1 MPNRLSQAVN
11 IPKLHTLNDN
21 LMSLTTFDQLTYWLL
36 NTGKSQEINMF
47 ERILVK
53 QTPPE
58 VATKQC
64 GRVKC

>member
-1 MPNRLSQAVN
+1 
-11 IPKLHTLNDN
+11 
-21 LMSLTTFDQLTYWLL
+21 MSLTTFDQLTYWLL